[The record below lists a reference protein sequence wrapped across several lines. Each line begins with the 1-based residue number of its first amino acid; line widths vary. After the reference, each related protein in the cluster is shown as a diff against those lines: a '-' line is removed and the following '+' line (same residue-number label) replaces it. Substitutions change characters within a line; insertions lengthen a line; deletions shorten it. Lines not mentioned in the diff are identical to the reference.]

1 MKEYAIVDLMGHCR
15 IIGLCSEVDKL
26 GVKFLRVEVEGKPDV
41 YFSAQAIFSYMP
53 IPKEEYEAIKSD
65 EEAEE
70 F

>member
-26 GVKFLRVEVEGKPDV
+26 GVKFLLVEKEGKPDV
-41 YFSAQAIFSYMP
+41 YFSAQSIFAYMP
-53 IPKEEYEAIKSD
+53 ISEAQYKEEMESD
-65 EEAEE
+65 DE